1 MVDVEVAGQGDVA
14 VVDGVGVVDDE
25 AAQSWRR
32 KKKRYDRAADVDG
45 ALCGC
50 QRMPSAMSPPVLPR
64 PEEAHRAHIGFAR
77 TVWPCR
83 VVTVV
88 TPCRCSRAVV
98 DDAVDSVVVTRSLP
112 LSRSRLAEKS
122 VRGR

>member
-1 MVDVEVAGQGDVA
+1 MRYYGVADM
-14 VVDGVGVVDDE
+14 DD
-25 AAQSWRR
+25 APR
-32 KKKRYDRAADVDG
+32 
-45 ALCGC
+45 GC
-50 QRMPSAMSPPVLPR
+50 QRVSSAMSPPVLPR

-98 DDAVDSVVVTRSLP
+98 DDAEDAVVVTRSLP
-112 LSRSRLAEKS
+112 SSRSRLAEKS